1 MLYNLTNIRSQYA
14 LYHFLFAEPEGVC
27 NEACLLLAPT
37 ATQLVWF
44 CSSTKSGE
52 TCSVDQIQFFG
63 SGARKLNSNIVKRV
77 GNLAP
82 TVTPSKAPTTQSK
95 APVPKQVSQPSP
107 RSKAPTP
114 QATWNRFTY
123 KKKKKL
129 KTEEAS
135 SSTPQE
141 SQPPTGRRSSATAS
155 SKPQES
161 LEPEE
166 EPITFEDIF
175 AKLSKEEEMICN
187 KKTFRFGLRD
197 NCSSDDDDE
206 NDNYNCCMDS
216 TTKEVGCGLCSS
228 CNGLGQIVNGRD
240 TLGSTCCDSSA
251 VLAEDPSV
259 RCFEPES
266 GRKNYDHCCKS
277 TNQVGSN
284 NANDFYCFRDKGSNI
299 GNFAYCLTIADTPP
313 HQYTRKPPP
322 KQPKKLRSQYA
333 KRMKNRDDKII
344 IFLVLSL
351 IGMFVVMLW
360 RKSIKAARLNS
371 VRNDDEDEEDFP
383 VLII

>member
-1 MLYNLTNIRSQYA
+1 MC
-14 LYHFLFAEPEGVC
+14 E
-27 NEACLLLAPT
+27 EACLPIDPT
-37 ATQLVWF
+37 ATQLTWF
-44 CSSTKSGE
+44 CSSARPGE

-77 GNLAP
+77 VALAP
-82 TVTPSKAPTTQSK
+82 TVAPRSHPSTKATIQSK
-95 APVPKQVSQPSP
+95 APEPKQQVSQPSP

-114 QATWNRFTY
+114 QAWNRFTY
-123 KKKKKL
+123 KKKKH
-129 KTEEAS
+129 KTE
-135 SSTPQE
+135 
-141 SQPPTGRRSSATAS
+141 S
-155 SKPQES
+155 SKPQEAP
-161 LEPEE
+161 EPKE

-175 AKLSKEEEMICN
+175 AKLSKEEEMMCN
-187 KKTFRFGLRD
+187 KRTFRFGLRD
-197 NCSSDDDDE
+197 NCSSDDDE

-216 TTKEVGCGLCSS
+216 TTKEVGCGSCSS

-240 TLGSTCCDSSA
+240 TLGGTCCDSSA

-284 NANDFYCFRDKGSNI
+284 NANDFYCFRDKGSAI

-351 IGMFVVMLW
+351 IGIFVLMLW
-360 RKSIKAARLNS
+360 RKSIKAPRFNS
-371 VRNDDEDEEDFP
+371 VRNDDDVKEDFP
-383 VLII
+383 VLTI